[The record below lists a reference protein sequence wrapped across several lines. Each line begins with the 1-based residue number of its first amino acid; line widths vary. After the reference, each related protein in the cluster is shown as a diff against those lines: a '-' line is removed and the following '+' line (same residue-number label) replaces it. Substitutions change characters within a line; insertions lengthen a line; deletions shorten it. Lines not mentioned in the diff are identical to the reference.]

1 MKKSIRSMSK
11 HINEKLKE
19 YYPKNNMGEWM
30 LRYER
35 ISFHELA
42 TNRNIKPKFS
52 EPYRMVSY
60 QHGGTLR

>member
-11 HINEKLKE
+11 DINEKLKAF
-19 YYPKNNMGEWM
+19 YPNTPMGEWM

-35 ISFHELA
+35 ISYHELA
-42 TNRNIKPKFS
+42 QNRNIKPTYEGVYK
-52 EPYRMVSY
+52 MVSY

>member
-11 HINEKLKE
+11 DINEKLKE
-19 YYPKNNMGEWM
+19 YYPNTPMGEWM

-42 TNRNIKPKFS
+42 ENRNIKPKFS